1 MGAWQEASKD
11 LHNLLDVLADHKVAA
26 LGLARGR
33 EATENERAQILSG
46 YRRTLSTTAA
56 RANSGCL
63 LGRLA
68 KVGEAHPQRGGKEKG
83 VGPEGGREAA
93 RGEESPLESPCPGQR
108 SESRRVC
115 VCCVN
120 CNYFEL

>member
-33 EATENERAQILSG
+33 EATENELAQMLSG

-68 KVGEAHPQRGGKEKG
+68 KVGEAHRG
-83 VGPEGGREAA
+83 AA
-93 RGEESPLESPCPGQR
+93 RRRAWALRGEKRLQKE
-108 SESRRVC
+108 RRAHWRTHVQGRG
-115 VCCVN
+115 VMRGEFV
-120 CNYFEL
+120 YSV

>member
-1 MGAWQEASKD
+1 MIGNILTWVVGAWQEASKD
-11 LHNLLDVLADHKVAA
+11 LHGLLDLLADHKVAA

-56 RANSGCL
+56 RASSGCL

-68 KVGEAHPQRGGKEKG
+68 KVGEAHRG
-83 VGPEGGREAA
+83 AA
-93 RGEESPLESPCPGQR
+93 R
-108 SESRRVC
+108 RRA
-115 VCCVN
+115 
-120 CNYFEL
+120 

>member
-33 EATENERAQILSG
+33 EATENELAQMLSG

-68 KVGEAHPQRGGKEKG
+68 KVGEAHRRAWAP
-83 VGPEGGREAA
+83 RE
-93 RGEESPLESPCPGQR
+93 EERLHEERRAHWRAHVQ
-108 SESRRVC
+108 SRA
-115 VCCVN
+115 
-120 CNYFEL
+120 EE

>member
-33 EATENERAQILSG
+33 EASENERAQMLSG

-68 KVGEAHPQRGGKEKG
+68 KVGKVHRGRQG
-83 VGPEGGREAA
+83 GGRGRYGVR
-93 RGEESPLESPCPGQR
+93 RGCRRKGELTGEPMSRAEE
-108 SESRRVC
+108 
-115 VCCVN
+115 
-120 CNYFEL
+120 